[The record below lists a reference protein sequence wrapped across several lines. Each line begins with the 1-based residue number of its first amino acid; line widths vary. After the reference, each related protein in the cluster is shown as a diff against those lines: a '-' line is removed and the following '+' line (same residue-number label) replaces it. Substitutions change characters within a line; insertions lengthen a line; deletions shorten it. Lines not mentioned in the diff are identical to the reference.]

1 MVQTPW
7 RQPPLTTEQEN
18 RLFMLLLED
27 DTEDAPWM
35 VMGDLQFWSASGFAQ
50 SLRAYA
56 HEQGLAWY
64 VAAMLPINF
73 RWPGVPTTRTLAPD
87 TFVSF
92 VPERARTSYDL
103 EAEGVF
109 PPFVLEVVS
118 PSSKRRDHEEKLEA
132 YDLLG
137 VREYALF
144 TPRGGGASTLDG
156 YRRGSNGALEPW
168 EPDALVGHAAFKWNW
183 SAIAAD
189 PPRRRARARRRRSR
203 RFPSQTK
210 GVGSAF
216 HPSAVSSNQ
225 SMRSSGVAGSCPARA
240 RRTMMRCTDSAMLS
254 HDPESGVYK
263 GSTPWRVSQRR
274 RAALVWPT
282 RLSQTRIS
290 RSGGRGAP
298 SSQLTHRSQWRR
310 RGRSAGRGGG
320 GDEGSA
326 ARMAASSAWS
336 QGCSTTLGALVT
348 PLTRTVPVAG
358 WNSVSS
364 LAVPPRMYSWGW
376 HAGRSSGSQLAPPC
390 GIAW

>member
-27 DTEDAPWM
+27 DTKDAPWM

-103 EAEGVF
+103 EAEGEF

-168 EPDALVGHAAFKWNW
+168 TPDAYGRLWSDVLGLYLVVRGAFVQ
-183 SAIAAD
+183 AETPDGRLLLTPEQEAEGRRQEAEGRRQEAEG
-189 PPRRRARARRRRSR
+189 RRRAEENVERLRRELEQLRG
-203 RFPSQTK
+203 Q
-210 GVGSAF
+210 GS
-216 HPSAVSSNQ
+216 
-225 SMRSSGVAGSCPARA
+225 G
-240 RRTMMRCTDSAMLS
+240 
-254 HDPESGVYK
+254 E
-263 GSTPWRVSQRR
+263 
-274 RAALVWPT
+274 
-282 RLSQTRIS
+282 
-290 RSGGRGAP
+290 
-298 SSQLTHRSQWRR
+298 
-310 RGRSAGRGGG
+310 
-320 GDEGSA
+320 
-326 ARMAASSAWS
+326 
-336 QGCSTTLGALVT
+336 
-348 PLTRTVPVAG
+348 
-358 WNSVSS
+358 
-364 LAVPPRMYSWGW
+364 
-376 HAGRSSGSQLAPPC
+376 
-390 GIAW
+390 